1 MADSDNSTTLPF
13 VTRRRKRQIVVFNH
27 SVPAAKAGAHKAS
40 GCAEPDRAVA
50 VARLWRD
57 AQAKSLSLCRRQQ
70 RLETERMRAVH
81 SSPLSASGAPAATLD
96 HSEAEAARWQRI
108 DSDPDYCQARDA
120 EAQAAQVAEEL
131 LEKLARTPAQS
142 LDGVTAKLD
151 VVLREAKTHDAPSGF
166 PWPQL
171 RSALA
176 DLRRLKVEAE
186 GGSSSEA

>member
-1 MADSDNSTTLPF
+1 MADSDNTTTLPF
-13 VTRRRKRQIVVFNH
+13 VTRRRKRRIVVFNH
-27 SVPAAKAGAHKAS
+27 SVPAAKAGARNVSA
-40 GCAEPDRAVA
+40 GAEPDLAVV

-70 RLETERMRAVH
+70 RLETEHMRAVH
-81 SSPLSASGAPAATLD
+81 SVSGSVAPAVTHDQTKAD
-96 HSEAEAARWQRI
+96 AALWQRI
-108 DSDPDYCQARDA
+108 DGDPGYAQARDA

-131 LEKLARTPAQS
+131 LEKLARTSAQS
-142 LDGVTAKLD
+142 LDGVIAKLD
-151 VVLREAKTHDAPSGF
+151 VVLREARTHDAPSAF

-186 GGSSSEA
+186 GGSSSEG

>member
-13 VTRRRKRQIVVFNH
+13 VTRRRKRRIVVFNH
-27 SVPAAKAGAHKAS
+27 SVPVAKPPAGGAIE
-40 GCAEPDRAVA
+40 CAEPDRAVA

-81 SSPLSASGAPAATLD
+81 SSALSGSVAPTVTHDQTKADAAL
-96 HSEAEAARWQRI
+96 WQRI
-108 DSDPDYCQARDA
+108 DGDLDYAQARAA

-131 LEKLARTPAQS
+131 LEKLARTPAQTPE
-142 LDGVTAKLD
+142 GVIAKLD
-151 VVLREAKTHDAPSGF
+151 VVLREARTHDAPSAF

-186 GGSSSEA
+186 GGSSSGA

>member
-1 MADSDNSTTLPF
+1 MADSDNTTTLPF

-27 SVPAAKAGAHKAS
+27 SVPAETAPAGETIE
-40 GCAEPDRAVA
+40 CAEPDRALV

-57 AQAKSLSLCRRQQ
+57 AQARSLSLCRRQQ

-81 SSPLSASGAPAATLD
+81 SSAWTGSVAPSPTLD
-96 HSEAEAARWQRI
+96 QVAVQAARRQW
-108 DSDPDYCQARDA
+108 DGDLGYAEARDA
-120 EAQAAQVAEEL
+120 EAQAARVAEEL

-142 LDGVTAKLD
+142 LEGIIAKLD
-151 VVLREAKTHDAPSGF
+151 VVLREARTHDAPSAF

-176 DLRRLKVEAE
+176 DLRRLKVEAD
-186 GGSSSEA
+186 GCSPSET